1 LRGLYERYLE
11 TTIYGQAYIPPFG
24 GYIVAA
30 NHSSHLDTG
39 LVKQALGE
47 NGDLL
52 VALAAKD
59 YFFEDPIRKAY
70 FENFTNLVPMERH
83 GSLRESLR
91 LAGEVIREGNIL
103 LIFPEGTRS
112 ETGVMIDFKPS
123 LGYLAMHNRCGILPV
138 YLAGTYDAMPK
149 GRYLPKKGNR
159 VAAHVGPFIDYTDL
173 QKMTEGMKR
182 SESYRHIA
190 SHVESE
196 VRRMAPEKYLWTL
209 GDSGRAVAEP
219 SEEAQS

>member
-1 LRGLYERYLE
+1 
-11 TTIYGQAYIPPFG
+11 
-24 GYIVAA
+24 
-30 NHSSHLDTG
+30 
-39 LVKQALGE
+39 
-47 NGDLL
+47 
-52 VALAAKD
+52 
-59 YFFEDPIRKAY
+59 
-70 FENFTNLVPMERH
+70 
-83 GSLRESLR
+83 
-91 LAGEVIREGNIL
+91 
-103 LIFPEGTRS
+103 
-112 ETGVMIDFKPS
+112 MIDFKPS